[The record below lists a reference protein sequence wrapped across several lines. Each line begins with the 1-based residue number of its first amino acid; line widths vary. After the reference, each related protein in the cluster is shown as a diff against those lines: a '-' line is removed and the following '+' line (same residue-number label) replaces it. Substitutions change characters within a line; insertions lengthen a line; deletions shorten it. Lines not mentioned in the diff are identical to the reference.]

1 LNLKLLEVPWSP
13 QGQSAKVEA
22 MSLAIKLLGVT
33 GLCVLCCALPATLVF
48 AAGFFEVFWMS
59 WGLVGGIALLI
70 GIAALSMIARRTNSA
85 SNSCRCSPPDI
96 DRMPELGP
104 RR

>member
-1 LNLKLLEVPWSP
+1 
-13 QGQSAKVEA
+13 

-33 GLCVLCCALPATLVF
+33 ALCALCCALPAALVL
-48 AAGFFEVFWMS
+48 AAGLFQILGMS

-85 SNSCRCSPPDI
+85 SNSCRCSPPDM
-96 DRMPELGP
+96 DRMPKLGAP
-104 RR
+104 PIACTLPQTTTKTG

>member
-1 LNLKLLEVPWSP
+1 
-13 QGQSAKVEA
+13 

-33 GLCVLCCALPATLVF
+33 ALCVLCCALPATLVF
-48 AAGFFEVFWMS
+48 AAGFFEVFGMS

-85 SNSCRCSPPDI
+85 SNSCRCSPPDM
-96 DRMPELGP
+96 DRMPELGACTLP
-104 RR
+104 LTTTKNG